1 MVITEARMFKRPVIC
16 SNIGGMA
23 ERIAD
28 GVDGLQFRVGDPRAL
43 AAVMHR
49 AATEAGL
56 WERLSA
62 AAPEPHSR
70 EACVKAYRALYGEA

>member
-1 MVITEARMFKRPVIC
+1 MFKRPVIC

-23 ERIAD
+23 ERIAHE
-28 GVDGLQFRVGDPRAL
+28 VNGLHFQVGDPRAL
-43 AAVMHR
+43 AAAIHR
-49 AATEAGL
+49 ACTEPGL

-70 EACVKAYRALYGEA
+70 EDYVKSYRALYEGE